1 MARQRVIT
9 GLAVVLAFACVTNAG
24 FAQTQATTVNGT
36 QTSGGQ
42 DQSAAGLAQEATNPF
57 ATSWLMQVQ
66 QNNNWTEMPRG
77 DDHTRVQSNLVFQ
90 PLMSL
95 RLTEKQ
101 GLVIRPMVT
110 FVNSIPHFDQSG
122 QNDRTVGFGDTVL
135 AFALP
140 RSLLGGRL
148 TVGAGPTFIFPTA
161 SKNLLSQDTWQV
173 GPDAGASLLGKNF
186 IAYAF
191 VQQWFKVGGDG
202 EDANHMNGT
211 FNFTYMLANGFTI
224 GTQPNLSV
232 DWEAP
237 EDKRVA
243 FSIGPQIG
251 KLCRCARP
259 ADVVPVA
266 GSALRR
272 SSGRRRPEV
281 EHSAAS
287 DSDDSGPHQESALL
301 TRGSW
306 CCPTRG
312 VVMADRCAGSERAH
326 GVSGCGGRRQDGGD
340 RRLNTPSL
348 LLSTNQATALKPR
361 VYPLGADQP
370 EAAIGLSER
379 VDFHVG
385 ELDAPLAQGP
395 EGFDRSL
402 EKIRAEL
409 LVCQNLANDQLHG
422 SLRHD
427 LHAVGRLPCFRGA
440 FSTSLPLRVGRATS
454 LPPCDSQE
462 TRANRPV
469 ASVPAAFDPSEYTR
483 ACVSTCSGRWCDH
496 HHPALVIAGPRGTET
511 ATTPATSLN
520 GRREAPLTTLAL

>member
-1 MARQRVIT
+1 MARQRVT
-9 GLAVVLAFACVTNAG
+9 TSLGVVLAFACAANAG
-24 FAQTQATTVNGT
+24 FAQTQATTTNGA

-42 DQSAAGLAQEATNPF
+42 GQSAAALAQEASNPF
-57 ATSWLMQVQ
+57 ATSWLMQLQ

-101 GLVIRPMVT
+101 GLIIRPMVT
-110 FVNSIPHFDQSG
+110 IVNSIPHFDQSG
-122 QNDRTVGFGDTVL
+122 QNERTAGFGDTVL

-161 SKNLLSQDTWQV
+161 SKDLLSQDTWQV
-173 GPDAGASLLGKNF
+173 GPDAGAALLGKNF

-202 EDANHMNGT
+202 EDTNHMNGT

-237 EDKRVA
+237 EDNRVA

-251 KLCRCARP
+251 KLCRCGGLP
-259 ADVVPVA
+259 TLFQVQVQYLP
-266 GSALRR
+266 R

-301 TRGSW
+301 TGGQALPSALSPGKRWGLRGDCLACHVANLGRSDQQNESLKPESW
-306 CCPTRG
+306 QR
-312 VVMADRCAGSERAH
+312 H
-326 GVSGCGGRRQDGGD
+326 GVRSTRRCRLSSTKLASHRRSAPQLRRTRAQRSLGCRTSTWRSCARTSRTAVSQRTRRPCGS
-340 RRLNTPSL
+340 RRTLHYSVL
-348 LLSTNQATALKPR
+348 IAS
-361 VYPLGADQP
+361 Y
-370 EAAIGLSER
+370 
-379 VDFHVG
+379 
-385 ELDAPLAQGP
+385 AQGAILLCIVGQELPITSRRDCRSRKSNEVLRRKHRWNQPIRRTTGVCPGLVRWSPPRP
-395 EGFDRSL
+395 E
-402 EKIRAEL
+402 
-409 LVCQNLANDQLHG
+409 
-422 SLRHD
+422 
-427 LHAVGRLPCFRGA
+427 
-440 FSTSLPLRVGRATS
+440 
-454 LPPCDSQE
+454 
-462 TRANRPV
+462 
-469 ASVPAAFDPSEYTR
+469 
-483 ACVSTCSGRWCDH
+483 
-496 HHPALVIAGPRGTET
+496 
-511 ATTPATSLN
+511 
-520 GRREAPLTTLAL
+520 